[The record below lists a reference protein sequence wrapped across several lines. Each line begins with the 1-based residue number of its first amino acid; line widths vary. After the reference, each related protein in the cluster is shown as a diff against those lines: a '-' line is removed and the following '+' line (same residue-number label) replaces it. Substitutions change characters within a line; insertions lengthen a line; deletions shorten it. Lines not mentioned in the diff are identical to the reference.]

1 MALKKKS
8 IVIIFIILI
17 LIVFPLVGY
26 LYVRSIITSGF
37 DLKEPVYV
45 KIDDTKD
52 YRLIKEQLQSVAHI
66 SNIGNFEKVADFLD
80 YPENIKSGRYRIDPD
95 MNVLDVVRL
104 LKNGHQAPI
113 KLKFNNIRTKKEL
126 TERIA
131 SQLMLKKEDLDSALD
146 NPELCKKYGFTTETI
161 VSMFIPNTYEIYW
174 NTSLDKFLDRM
185 NSEYVKFW
193 NNSRLKQAALLN
205 LTPDMVSTLASIVE
219 EECYFSDEYP
229 IVAGLYLNR
238 LQRNM
243 LLQADPTVKFAVGD
257 FTLRRV
263 LNKHLQ
269 IDSPYNTY
277 KYLGLPPGPIRI
289 PSIKA
294 IDGVLN
300 FKRHNYLYMCAKED
314 FSSRHNFAVT
324 HAEHSRNAQKYQAAL
339 NRRKIYK

>member
-8 IVIIFIILI
+8 IVIISIILI
-17 LIVFPLVGY
+17 LIIFPLVSY
-26 LYVRSIITSGF
+26 LYVRSIIASGF
-37 DLKEPVYV
+37 DIKETVYI
-45 KIDDTKD
+45 KIDEAKD
-52 YRLIKEQLQSVAHI
+52 YRSIKEQLQSVAHI
-66 SNIGNFEKVADFLD
+66 NNIGNFEKVADFLD
-80 YPENIKSGRYRIDPD
+80 YPENIKSGRYEIDPD
-95 MNVLDVVRL
+95 MDVLAVVRL
-104 LKNGHQAPI
+104 LKSGHQTPV
-113 KLKFNNIRTKKEL
+113 KLKFNNIRTKEEL
-126 TERIA
+126 TERLA
-131 SQLMLKKEDLDSALD
+131 SQLMLKKEDLDTALN
-146 NPELCKKYGFTTETI
+146 NPKLCEKYGFTTETI

-185 NSEYVKFW
+185 NSEYKKFW
-193 NNSRLKQAALLN
+193 NDSRLKKTALLN

-219 EECYFSDEYP
+219 EECYFQDEYP
-229 IVAGLYLNR
+229 VVAGLYLNR
-238 LQRNM
+238 LHKNM

-269 IDSPYNTY
+269 VNSPYNTY

-300 FKRHNYLYMCAKED
+300 FKEHNYLYMCAKED
-314 FSSRHNFAVT
+314 FSRRHNFAVT

-339 NRRKIYK
+339 NQQKIYK